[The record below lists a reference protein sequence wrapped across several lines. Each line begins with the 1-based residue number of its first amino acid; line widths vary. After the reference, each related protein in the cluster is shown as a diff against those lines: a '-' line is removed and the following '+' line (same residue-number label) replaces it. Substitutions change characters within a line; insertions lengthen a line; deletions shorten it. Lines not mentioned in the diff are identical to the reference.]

1 VQIESRLTPNAV
13 QAEPGIDR
21 NLCQPKFN

>member
-1 VQIESRLTPNAV
+1 MNAV
-13 QAEPGIDR
+13 QTEPGIDR